1 VGTEQAV
8 HFIEHDPKAEDV
20 AARVN
25 RLPLSLL
32 GRHISNRAEAFRRNH
47 DVPGL
52 GIAMDDPGGVCAGQS
67 VGDLDGV
74 FQNLGQPHPI
84 FRDQPVQR
92 LARHVLH
99 GDEVHPVG
107 LADVVDRD
115 DV

>member
-1 VGTEQAV
+1 MGTEQAV

-67 VGDLDGV
+67 VGDLDGLLQNSASRIPSFGISRSSV
-74 FQNLGQPHPI
+74 FPATYSMAMKSTP
-84 FRDQPVQR
+84 PSW
-92 LARHVLH
+92 
-99 GDEVHPVG
+99 PMS
-107 LADVVDRD
+107 
-115 DV
+115 